1 MSFKNPLM
9 LKFLKHVVVSEVN
22 KLAVGARVKVVCG
35 ELNLAL
41 SDLPILKGFDR
52 QKSFLIEVLKLPNA
66 SYLAVSFCMR
76 NRSCI
81 VCKH

>member
-52 QKSFLIEVLKLPNA
+52 QKSLLIDVLKLPNA
-66 SYLAVSFCMR
+66 SYLAVFFCMG
-76 NRSCI
+76 NRSCV

>member
-41 SDLPILKGFDR
+41 CDLPILKGFDR
-52 QKSFLIEVLKLPNA
+52 QISLLTDVLKLQIA
-66 SYLAVSFCMR
+66 SSL
-76 NRSCI
+76 
-81 VCKH
+81 

>member
-9 LKFLKHVVVSEVN
+9 LNFLKHVVVSEVN

-52 QKSFLIEVLKLPNA
+52 QKSFWVDVLKLPNA
-66 SYLAVSFCMR
+66 SHFAISFC
-76 NRSCI
+76 NDERSCI
-81 VCKH
+81 VCQH